1 MFLESLC
8 WKYEYSR
15 GRWII
20 LHPWINTISHVV
32 EALYNPRSTSVSLLS
47 PDHTNS
53 EAERTRSTL
62 MFQTENLEFMELI
75 CQVKEHPS
83 TINNRAKVKLIL
95 RPGPFSTFLSAVV
108 RSDHRSE
115 NWPSICYW
123 VPTPRQS
130 SL

>member
-8 WKYEYSR
+8 WKYEYSW

-20 LHPWINTISHVV
+20 LHPWINTISHVL
-32 EALYNPRSTSVSLLS
+32 EALYNPQSTSMSLLS

-53 EAERTRSTL
+53 EAERARSVL
-62 MFQTENLEFMELI
+62 MFQTENLKFMELM
-75 CQVKEHPS
+75 CQFKEHPP
-83 TINNRAKVKLIL
+83 TINSRAKVKLIL
-95 RPGPFSTFLSAVV
+95 RPGPFSTFTAVV

-115 NWPSICYW
+115 NWASICCW